1 MKLKN
6 LTLIFLLILIKIVCF
21 GLPSNANSKYASIII
36 EEHSGKILYSRSA
49 DQLRYPAS
57 MTKVMTLY
65 IIFEEIQKGNLNNK
79 SRIAFSKRAS
89 GQPPSKLGVKKGKS
103 IDLQEA
109 MFALVTKSANDVATA
124 VAEKISGTEINFAKR
139 MTKTAKKLGMHKTK
153 FMNASGLHNKYQKS
167 TARDMSLLAIAIK
180 AMQAITVTRH

>member
-6 LTLIFLLILIKIVCF
+6 LTLIFLLILIKIICF
-21 GLPSNANSKYASIII
+21 SLPSNANSKYASIII

-79 SRIAFSKRAS
+79 SRVAFSKRAS
-89 GQPPSKLGVKKGKS
+89 GQPPSKLGIKKGKS
-103 IDLQEA
+103 ISLQEA
-109 MFALVTKSANDVATA
+109 
-124 VAEKISGTEINFAKR
+124 
-139 MTKTAKKLGMHKTK
+139 
-153 FMNASGLHNKYQKS
+153 
-167 TARDMSLLAIAIK
+167 
-180 AMQAITVTRH
+180 

>member
-57 MTKVMTLY
+57 MTKVM
-65 IIFEEIQKGNLNNK
+65 N
-79 SRIAFSKRAS
+79 
-89 GQPPSKLGVKKGKS
+89 
-103 IDLQEA
+103 
-109 MFALVTKSANDVATA
+109 
-124 VAEKISGTEINFAKR
+124 
-139 MTKTAKKLGMHKTK
+139 
-153 FMNASGLHNKYQKS
+153 
-167 TARDMSLLAIAIK
+167 
-180 AMQAITVTRH
+180 